1 MPRRGESVSK
11 ILYIFLDEGG
21 NFDFS
26 KSGTKYF
33 VLTALSK
40 QRPFRAYRS
49 LNELKYD
56 LVEKGNDIEYFHA
69 SEDRQ
74 AVRNAVFQIITTRLK
89 EVCLDSLIIEKR
101 KTAPFLHN
109 QEKFYSEMIGH
120 LVSHVIGKSNIAGGD
135 KVIVFTDNIPVHRK
149 RESAEKAIRQGLS
162 HKLGEKVPYEI
173 LHHQS
178 KSNFDLQI
186 IDYCN
191 WAIYRKWE
199 SGDRRSYEMIR
210 RALRSEFDI
219 FRNSRACYY

>member
-1 MPRRGESVSK
+1 MSK

-40 QRPFRAYRS
+40 QRPFRAYRP

-74 AVRNAVFQIITTRLK
+74 AVRNAVFQIITTRLE

-101 KTAPFLHN
+101 KTAPSLHN
-109 QEKFYSEMIGH
+109 QEKFYSEMISN
-120 LVSHVIGKSNIAGGD
+120 LVSHVIGRSNLAGGD

-149 RESAEKAIRQGLS
+149 KESAEKAIRRSLS

-191 WAIYRKWE
+191 WAVFRKWE

-210 RALRSEFDI
+210 KVLRSELDI
-219 FRNSRACYY
+219 FSNNGACYY